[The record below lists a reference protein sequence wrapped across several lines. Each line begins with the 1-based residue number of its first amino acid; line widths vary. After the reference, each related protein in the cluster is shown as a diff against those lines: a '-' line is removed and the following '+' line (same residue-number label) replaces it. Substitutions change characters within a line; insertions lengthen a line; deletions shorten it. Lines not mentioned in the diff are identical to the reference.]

1 MQEREIMNAKK
12 ILGLLLFF
20 LVFLVIIGF
29 IIRNPYYWTVVDM
42 LVIIIG
48 LVGGVI
54 LLRDK

>member
-1 MQEREIMNAKK
+1 MNAKK